1 MWHSGGE
8 DSVGGAEH
16 KIKAELRSRHFPPHL
31 QAAELPIITI
41 RMSFRHEDKNHHCI
55 ALSVLFIGEKM
66 VVIHCSLNGQ
76 QSYYP
81 FDLI

>member
-8 DSVGGAEH
+8 DSVGGSEH
-16 KIKAELRSRHFPPHL
+16 KIKAEFRSRHFPPHL

-66 VVIHCSLNGQ
+66 VVIHCSLNR
-76 QSYYP
+76 
-81 FDLI
+81 